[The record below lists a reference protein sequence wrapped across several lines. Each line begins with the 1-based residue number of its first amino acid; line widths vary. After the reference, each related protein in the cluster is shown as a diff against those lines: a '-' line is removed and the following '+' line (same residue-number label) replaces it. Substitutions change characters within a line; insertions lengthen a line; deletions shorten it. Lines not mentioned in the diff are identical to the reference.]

1 MDVKEERVSEIYKR
15 VEALEVILA
24 KHIAP
29 TPADDPQTISTAE
42 MEYFSDRR
50 EERRL
55 LLEELDHLLKS

>member
-1 MDVKEERVSEIYKR
+1 MDVKEERISEIYKR
-15 VEALEVILA
+15 VEALEAMLA

-55 LLEELDHLLKS
+55 LLEELDRLLNA